1 MDIKRMWSA
10 TVERNEIEQ
19 DRDQRRVLVKTFGSG
34 NKASGFIWN
43 MLGSILFLG
52 TNGGFR
58 DFL

>member
-1 MDIKRMWSA
+1 MWSA